1 MSPKKVGDDIQKATK
16 DWKGLSVQC
25 KLTCQN
31 RNATIEVCPGA
42 SSLVMRA
49 LKEPPRDRKKVKN
62 IKHSGS
68 IPFSEIITIA
78 RELRGR
84 SMAKTLAGASLVLQ
98 ALRSLPHC
106 GIAACHIARRCSS
119 ARSPTLA
126 FARLT
131 PPLSFVAAGTC
142 KEVLG
147 TCVSVGCN
155 VDKKNPRQVHTE
167 INEGEH
173 SADKLPKAPSFA
185 LQPPAYQCHGA
196 SFSFRQARSLSR
208 TNDHLRPHNSVS
220 RSTFAA
226 S

>member
-84 SMAKTLAGASLVLQ
+84 SMAKTLAGACVLQ
-98 ALRSLPHC
+98 PLPSLRQRCIPARDIVCRRHSARCPMLTPFPCPLQAH
-106 GIAACHIARRCSS
+106 ARRCLV
-119 ARSPTLA
+119 LA
-126 FARLT
+126 
-131 PPLSFVAAGTC
+131 
-142 KEVLG
+142 
-147 TCVSVGCN
+147 
-155 VDKKNPRQVHTE
+155 
-167 INEGEH
+167 
-173 SADKLPKAPSFA
+173 
-185 LQPPAYQCHGA
+185 
-196 SFSFRQARSLSR
+196 SLWDA
-208 TNDHLRPHNSVS
+208 T
-220 RSTFAA
+220 
-226 S
+226 

>member
-84 SMAKTLAGASLVLQ
+84 SMAKTLAGALCSPCPPSASV
-98 ALRSLPHC
+98 ASPPAVSCAAVILRV
-106 GIAACHIARRCSS
+106 ARCSS
-119 ARSPTLA
+119 P
-126 FARLT
+126 
-131 PPLSFVAAGTC
+131 
-142 KEVLG
+142 
-147 TCVSVGCN
+147 
-155 VDKKNPRQVHTE
+155 
-167 INEGEH
+167 
-173 SADKLPKAPSFA
+173 
-185 LQPPAYQCHGA
+185 
-196 SFSFRQARSLSR
+196 
-208 TNDHLRPHNSVS
+208 
-220 RSTFAA
+220 
-226 S
+226 